1 MALNQPGTLA
11 LDGGDPRLSMG
22 EGQVELPEQIRHIL
36 HDPNVTL
43 DEYMYYAK
51 IQREQ
56 EKQGLGPEEREA
68 LYQQSLLAR
77 NNQVS
82 DSAGSGSDEKKAV
95 DEKHI
100 APTTAVTGP
109 YRGVTAGEWE
119 TASRAARNA
128 KWGAIVYLITTD
140 ILGPSNA
147 PYAISQFGYVGGVL
161 VYTCMGIMAFFA
173 GWQIWRMFL
182 KLDSDRYPMRTFG
195 DMGFRIYG
203 TWARHGM
210 NLLQSIQLLFN
221 VGVIIIGNGQAL
233 SQMSKFKLC
242 FSICCLIWPL
252 VAMVAGQIRTLQKFG
267 YLANFAIWINL
278 LVIIF
283 TMAVACNSGPNF
295 TVQPNN
301 PPGPI
306 EHTVWIPSGSGFDS
320 QLGAAMQIVYAYGG
334 AMLYCE
340 FMAEMKRPLDFIKA
354 QFVAEI
360 FIYVCYLI
368 FGLVIYSQQGQFTY
382 NPANQGVSPYAWQT
396 TTNAL
401 NLVSGIIA
409 AVLYGN
415 IGIKVIYQ
423 NIVQDIFGGPDL
435 TTKKGKILW
444 VGMVPLY
451 YSIAFL
457 VASAVPQFTN
467 ISSLVAAV
475 CIMQFTYTFPTI
487 LYFGLKVQEHAIH
500 PDEKFDPVTG
510 TVNRVDTWASWNRW
524 KRGLFSRSFPMKAF
538 CFLFFLASC
547 ATAVLG
553 MYASLKGI
561 IDDFKVG
568 HSTSFGCSYPG

>member
-1 MALNQPGTLA
+1 MPFFFTPGIE
-11 LDGGDPRLSMG
+11 RL
-22 EGQVELPEQIRHIL
+22 L
-36 HDPNVTL
+36 T
-43 DEYMYYAK
+43 A
-51 IQREQ
+51 
-56 EKQGLGPEEREA
+56 
-68 LYQQSLLAR
+68 
-77 NNQVS
+77 
-82 DSAGSGSDEKKAV
+82 DSRS
-95 DEKHI
+95 
-100 APTTAVTGP
+100 
-109 YRGVTAGEWE
+109 
-119 TASRAARNA
+119 
-128 KWGAIVYLITTD
+128 VYLITTD

-182 KLDSDRYPMRTFG
+182 KLDSDRYPMKTFG
-195 DMGFRIYG
+195 DLGFRIYG
-203 TWARHGM
+203 TWTRHGM

-252 VAMVAGQIRTLQKFG
+252 ASMIVGQIRTLQKFG
-267 YLANFAIWINL
+267 YLANFAIWLNL
-278 LVIIF
+278 LIIIF
-283 TMAVACNSGPNF
+283 TMAVACHSGPNF
-295 TVQPNN
+295 SVQPSN

-306 EHTVWIPSGSGFDS
+306 QHTVWIPSGSTFDS

-354 QFVAEI
+354 QFVAEM

-368 FGLVIYSQQGQFTY
+368 FGLVVYSRQGQFTY
-382 NPANQGVSPYAWQT
+382 NPANQGISPYGWQT
-396 TTNAL
+396 ATNAL
-401 NLVSGIIA
+401 NLVSALIA

-423 NIVQDIFGGPDL
+423 NIIQDMLGGPDL
-435 TTKKGKILW
+435 TTKKGKTLW
-444 VGMVPLY
+444 IFLVPLY
-451 YSIAFL
+451 YSAAFII
-457 VASAVPQFTN
+457 ASAVPQFTN

-487 LYFGLKVQEHAIH
+487 LYFGLKVQEHAMH
-500 PDEKFDPVTG
+500 PEEKFDPVTG
-510 TVNRVDTWASWNRW
+510 TVNRVDSWRDWSRW
-524 KRGLFSRSFPMKAF
+524 KRGLFSRSIIMKLV
-538 CFLFFLASC
+538 CFLFFLAAL

-553 MYASLKGI
+553 MYASIKGI
-561 IDDFKVG
+561 IQDFQAG
-568 HSTSFGCSYPG
+568 HATSFGCSYPG